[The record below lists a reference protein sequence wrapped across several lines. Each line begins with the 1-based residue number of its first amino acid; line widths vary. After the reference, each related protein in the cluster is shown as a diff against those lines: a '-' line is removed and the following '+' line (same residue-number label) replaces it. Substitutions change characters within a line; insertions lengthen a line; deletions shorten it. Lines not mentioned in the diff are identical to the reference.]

1 MHDTLKTAKQENAVE
16 MSNLNCYLFIISLA
30 ILVFVYLQPLI
41 KMLLAVLEMPA
52 AVYQVSFI
60 LVEVQAQS
68 PSNRLHYL
76 AE

>member
-1 MHDTLKTAKQENAVE
+1 
-16 MSNLNCYLFIISLA
+16 MSYLNCYFFIISLA